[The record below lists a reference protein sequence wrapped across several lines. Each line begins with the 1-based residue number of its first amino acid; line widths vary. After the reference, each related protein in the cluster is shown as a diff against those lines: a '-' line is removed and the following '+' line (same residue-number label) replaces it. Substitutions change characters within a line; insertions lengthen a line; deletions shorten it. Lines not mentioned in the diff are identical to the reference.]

1 MALADFLRDAFGLA
15 ASAVDQEQLCRVFRG
30 ELQRGG
36 PPGPA
41 GPEQQYL
48 RAAQRQSQAPA
59 QRARDRLSVSVEAV
73 RASFTRNLRKLPQW
87 PPGATPIPA
96 LEENA
101 VHRTPAFGGF
111 A

>member
-1 MALADFLRDAFGLA
+1 MPLADFLHDGFGLA

-30 ELQRGG
+30 EFQRGG

-48 RAAQRQSQAPA
+48 RAAQLQSQVLA
-59 QRARDRLSVSVEAV
+59 QRACDRLSVSVEAV
-73 RASFTRNLRKLPQW
+73 RASFTRNLRQLPQW

-96 LEENA
+96 LEENG
-101 VHRTPAFGGF
+101 VHRAPGLS
-111 A
+111 